1 LILSASIELG
11 LQSGGRLVAFFA
23 NGCCFFLISTLQG
36 QYDVGGQLDGG
47 MVHGTSN

>member
-1 LILSASIELG
+1 MDVVFS
-11 LQSGGRLVAFFA
+11 
-23 NGCCFFLISTLQG
+23 LISTLQG